1 MSQNPSS
8 LQLRQPE
15 REEDM
20 LAVEHL
26 WPVEVKATPDG
37 RGGTEGGMAC
47 RMGMTQ

>member
-20 LAVEHL
+20 LAVGHMS
-26 WPVEVKATPDG
+26 PMEVKATPDG
-37 RGGTEGGMAC
+37 RGATEVGGWHV
-47 RMGMTQ
+47 GWV